1 MSDSDEY
8 VDLPVSDEEE
18 WEDGESEEDEEKV
31 GSRKKAK
38 VHAKQL
44 KRLQEKDPE
53 FYKYLE
59 ECDKELLEFDD
70 DDFDDNEGSAEKHS
84 SVPKEEPKEIVKP
97 ITMQM
102 VDSWC
107 QGAEDGKIGSIRSIL
122 EAFRKACHYGEESG
136 NNSAPKFS
144 VMSGSVLD
152 KVMHF
157 VLKNMDRILR
167 ELLDAPSFGGKKET
181 VSELM
186 ITKQWKRHG
195 RLMRL
200 YLVNALH
207 MITELTDEQM
217 VAFTV
222 HRVRA
227 SAVFLAAFPA
237 LLRKYVKALLHTWSR
252 GRGAM
257 PLVSFLFLRDLCIQ
271 LGSECLD
278 TSLKGIYKAYL
289 VNCKLSKSISGSK
302 LQHIQFLGNCVR
314 ELYNV
319 DPQSA
324 YQHAFVFIRQLA
336 VILRGALTE
345 RGPKLTSFVVPI
357 SFCKTSKDKKQKES
371 IKPTKKRME
380 KSYQKVYDWQY
391 IFCLEL
397 WTSVVCGCSSEEDL
411 RPLAYPLTQIIH
423 GVACLVPSARYFPV
437 RLRCVKM
444 LNRIAE
450 ATGTFI
456 PVSSLLL
463 DMLEMKE
470 LGGKPDA
477 VGKAVNLFSVKQV
490 DKKTVKTRAFQ
501 EACIFS
507 AVDELA
513 KHLAQW
519 SYSIAFFEMSFLTL
533 VRLQNFCK
541 TVKADRFR
549 REIKDLIHQI
559 KASAEFVSSK
569 RAGIGFSPNDP
580 AVDSFLQVEKEAKSS
595 PLSKYVATLH
605 QRSQDRMDSL
615 DDTSVIV
622 GAESST
628 FSRRLSEAQKRQD
641 EQDDGE
647 DTIAFSKNL
656 LTEKKKTKTPKEKSK
671 KRARNHDDVA
681 TEEDIVE
688 DLILSSDEEDEDED
702 KNMESDEDDGSM
714 PVEDDSDDDFV
725 DPDSQWKKQKKE
737 KSKKRNKRQPSKKGS
752 STTKRKEKI
761 PHPKKKAKH

>member
-8 VDLPVSDEEE
+8 VDLPVSDEDEE
-18 WEDGESEEDEEKV
+18 EFEDGESDEEEEEKG

-38 VHAKQL
+38 QHAKQL

-59 ECDKELLEFDD
+59 DCDKELLDFDD
-70 DDFDDNEGSAEKHS
+70 DEFDDNEENDEEPN

-107 QGAEDGKIGSIRSIL
+107 QGAVDGKIGSIRSIL
-122 EAFRKACHYGEESG
+122 QAFQKACHYGEDSG
-136 NNSAPKFS
+136 DNSAPKFS

-167 ELLDAPSFGGKKET
+167 QLLDAPSFGGKKET
-181 VSELM
+181 ISELM
-186 ITKQWKRHG
+186 TTKNWKRHG

-217 VAFTV
+217 IAFTV

-257 PLVSFLFLRDLCIQ
+257 PLVSFMFLRDLCIQ

-278 TSLKGIYKAYL
+278 TCLKGIYKAYL

-302 LQHIQFLGNCVR
+302 LQHIEFLGNCVR
-314 ELYNV
+314 ELYSV
-319 DPQSA
+319 DPQRA

-336 VILRGALTE
+336 VLLRGALTE
-345 RGPKLTSFVVPI
+345 RGPK
-357 SFCKTSKDKKQKES
+357 TSKDKRQKES
-371 IKPTKKRME
+371 NKPTKKQME

-397 WTSVVCGCSSEEDL
+397 WTNVVCGCSSEEDL

-477 VGKAVNLFSVKQV
+477 VGKAVNLFGVKQV

-501 EACIFS
+501 EACIYS
-507 AVDELA
+507 VVDELA

-549 REIKDLIHQI
+549 REMKDLIHQI

-580 AVDSFLQVEKEAKSS
+580 AVDSFLQVEKEKQSS

-605 QRSQDRMDSL
+605 QRSKDRMDAL
-615 DDTSVIV
+615 DETSIIV

-628 FSRRLSEAQKRQD
+628 FSRRLSEAQKQQD

-647 DTIAFSKNL
+647 DTIAFSKD

-671 KRARNHDDVA
+671 KRARDQDDVA

-688 DLILSSDEEDEDED
+688 DLVLSSDEEDEDED
-702 KNMESDEDDGSM
+702 NNMESDEDGSM

-737 KSKKRNKRQPSKKGS
+737 KSKKRNKHQPSKKAP
-752 STTKRKEKI
+752 STTKRK

>member
-1 MSDSDEY
+1 
-8 VDLPVSDEEE
+8 
-18 WEDGESEEDEEKV
+18 
-31 GSRKKAK
+31 
-38 VHAKQL
+38 
-44 KRLQEKDPE
+44 
-53 FYKYLE
+53 
-59 ECDKELLEFDD
+59 
-70 DDFDDNEGSAEKHS
+70 
-84 SVPKEEPKEIVKP
+84 
-97 ITMQM
+97 
-102 VDSWC
+102 
-107 QGAEDGKIGSIRSIL
+107 
-122 EAFRKACHYGEESG
+122 
-136 NNSAPKFS
+136 
-144 VMSGSVLD
+144 
-152 KVMHF
+152 
-157 VLKNMDRILR
+157 
-167 ELLDAPSFGGKKET
+167 
-181 VSELM
+181 
-186 ITKQWKRHG
+186 
-195 RLMRL
+195 
-200 YLVNALH
+200 
-207 MITELTDEQM
+207 
-217 VAFTV
+217 
-222 HRVRA
+222 
-227 SAVFLAAFPA
+227 
-237 LLRKYVKALLHTWSR
+237 
-252 GRGAM
+252 
-257 PLVSFLFLRDLCIQ
+257 
-271 LGSECLD
+271 
-278 TSLKGIYKAYL
+278 
-289 VNCKLSKSISGSK
+289 
-302 LQHIQFLGNCVR
+302 
-314 ELYNV
+314 
-319 DPQSA
+319 
-324 YQHAFVFIRQLA
+324 
-336 VILRGALTE
+336 
-345 RGPKLTSFVVPI
+345 
-357 SFCKTSKDKKQKES
+357 
-371 IKPTKKRME
+371 
-380 KSYQKVYDWQY
+380 
-391 IFCLEL
+391 
-397 WTSVVCGCSSEEDL
+397 VCGCSSEEDL

-656 LTEKKKTKTPKEKSK
+656 LTEKKKTKYAITFLFASFCFFYWNGRRYMFPFGGLQNSK
-671 KRARNHDDVA
+671 G
-681 TEEDIVE
+681 EEQE
-688 DLILSSDEEDEDED
+688 AS
-702 KNMESDEDDGSM
+702 
-714 PVEDDSDDDFV
+714 P
-725 DPDSQWKKQKKE
+725 
-737 KSKKRNKRQPSKKGS
+737 
-752 STTKRKEKI
+752 
-761 PHPKKKAKH
+761 

>member
-8 VDLPVSDEEE
+8 VELPVSDDEGEED
-18 WEDGESEEDEEKV
+18 WEDGESEEEEE
-31 GSRKKAK
+31 GDSRKKAEQH
-38 VHAKQL
+38 VEEL
-44 KRLQEKDPE
+44 KRLQETDPE
-53 FYKYLE
+53 FHKYLQ
-59 ECDKELLEFDD
+59 ECDKELLDFNDD
-70 DDFDDNEGSAEKHS
+70 DIDDSEGSDEEPS
-84 SVPKEEPKEIVKP
+84 SVPKEKPEQIIKP

-107 QGAEDGKIGSIRSIL
+107 QGAEDGKIGSIQSIL
-122 EAFRKACHYGEESG
+122 QAFRKACHYGEDSG
-136 NNSAPKFS
+136 DNSAPKLS

-157 VLKNMDRILR
+157 VLKNMDRVLR
-167 ELLDAPSFGGKKET
+167 QLLDAPSFGGKKET
-181 VSELM
+181 ISELM
-186 ITKQWKRHG
+186 ITQHWKRHG

-200 YLVNALH
+200 YLINALH

-217 VAFTV
+217 IAFTV

-227 SAVFLAAFPA
+227 SAVFLTAFPA
-237 LLRKYVKALLHTWSR
+237 LQRKYVKALLHTWSR

-257 PLVSFLFLRDLCIQ
+257 PLVSFMFLRDLCIQ
-271 LGSECLD
+271 LGSECLN
-278 TSLKGIYKAYL
+278 TCLKGIYKAYL

-302 LQHIQFLGNCVR
+302 LQHIEFLGNCVR
-314 ELYNV
+314 ELYSV

-345 RGPKLTSFVVPI
+345 RGPK
-357 SFCKTSKDKKQKES
+357 TSKDKKQKE
-371 IKPTKKRME
+371 PTKKQTE

-397 WTSVVCGCSSEEDL
+397 WTSVVCGCSSEEGL

-477 VGKAVNLFSVKQV
+477 VGKAVNMFSVKQV

-501 EACIFS
+501 EACIYS
-507 AVDELA
+507 VVDELA

-519 SYSIAFFEMSFLTL
+519 SYSIAFFEMSFLTA
-533 VRLQNFCK
+533 VRLRNFCK

-549 REIKDLIHQI
+549 REMKDLIHQI
-559 KASAEFVSSK
+559 EANAEFIKSK

-580 AVDSFLQVEKEAKSS
+580 AVDSFLQVEKEERSS

-605 QRSQDRMDSL
+605 KRSQDRMDAL
-615 DDTSVIV
+615 DETSIIV

-628 FSRRLSEAQKRQD
+628 FSRRLSEAEKQQD
-641 EQDDGE
+641 EQDDGD
-647 DTIAFSKNL
+647 DTIEFSKDWL
-656 LTEKKKTKTPKEKSK
+656 SEKKKTKTPKEKKNK
-671 KRARNHDDVA
+671 KRARDHDDVA
-681 TEEDIVE
+681 AEEDIVE
-688 DLILSSDEEDEDED
+688 DLVLSSDEEDGDGNN
-702 KNMESDEDDGSM
+702 NMESDEDASM

-725 DPDSQWKKQKKE
+725 DPDSQWKKQKE
-737 KSKKRNKRQPSKKGS
+737 KSKKRNKRPPSKKAS
-752 STTKRKEKI
+752 SSATKRK

>member
-1 MSDSDEY
+1 MSDSDDY
-8 VDLPVSDEEE
+8 VDLPVSDDEEE
-18 WEDGESEEDEEKV
+18 WEDGDSGEEG
-31 GSRKKAK
+31 GSRNMAK
-38 VHAKQL
+38 QHVAQL
-44 KRLQEKDPE
+44 KRLHEKDPE
-53 FYKYLE
+53 FREYLE
-59 ECDKELLEFDD
+59 KSDKGLLEFDVD
-70 DDFDDNEGSAEKHS
+70 DEDDIDDNEGSDEEPS

-122 EAFRKACHYGEESG
+122 EAFRKACHYGEDSG
-136 NNSAPKFS
+136 DKSAPKFS

-152 KVMHF
+152 KIMHF

-167 ELLDAPSFGGKKET
+167 QLLDAPSFGGKRET
-181 VSELM
+181 ISELM
-186 ITKQWKRHG
+186 ITKHWKRHG

-278 TSLKGIYKAYL
+278 TCLKGIYKAYL

-302 LQHIQFLGNCVR
+302 LLHIQFLGNCVR

-345 RGPKLTSFVVPI
+345 RGPK
-357 SFCKTSKDKKQKES
+357 TSKDKKQKES
-371 IKPTKKRME
+371 NKPTKKQME

-456 PVSSLLL
+456 PVPSLLL

-501 EACIFS
+501 EACIYS
-507 AVDELA
+507 VVDELA

-533 VRLQNFCK
+533 VRLRNFCK

-549 REIKDLIHQI
+549 REMKDLIHQI
-559 KASAEFVSSK
+559 EANAEFVSLK

-580 AVDSFLQVEKEAKSS
+580 AVDSFLQVEKEEQSS
-595 PLSKYVATLH
+595 PLSKYVATVH
-605 QRSQDRMDSL
+605 QRSQDRMDAL
-615 DDTSVIV
+615 DETSIIV

-628 FSRRLSEAQKRQD
+628 FSRRLSEAQKQQD
-641 EQDDGE
+641 EQDDSE
-647 DTIAFSKNL
+647 DTIAFSKNW
-656 LTEKKKTKTPKEKSK
+656 LTEKKKTKTPKEKNK
-671 KRARNHDDVA
+671 KQARDHDDVA

-688 DLILSSDEEDEDED
+688 DLVLSSDEEDEDENNN
-702 KNMESDEDDGSM
+702 KESDEDGSM
-714 PVEDDSDDDFV
+714 PVEDESDDDFV
-725 DPDSQWKKQKKE
+725 DPDSQWKRQKE
-737 KSKKRNKRQPSKKGS
+737 KSKKRNKRQPSKKAS
-752 STTKRKEKI
+752 STTKRK

>member
-1 MSDSDEY
+1 MSDSDDY
-8 VDLPVSDEEE
+8 VDLPVSDDDE
-18 WEDGESEEDEEKV
+18 EEDELDDVMDVEDEEQEG

-38 VHAKQL
+38 QHVAAL

-59 ECDKELLEFDD
+59 EHDKDLLEFSDD
-70 DDFDDNEGSAEKHS
+70 EIEKTGISDDEKPVS
-84 SVPKEEPKEIVKP
+84 KDEVKQSVKP
-97 ITMQM
+97 ITMEM

-107 QGAEDGKIGSIRSIL
+107 NGVENEKIGSIRSIL
-122 EAFRKACHYGEESG
+122 QAFRRACHYGEDQG
-136 NNSAPKFS
+136 DNSAPKFN

-157 VLKNMDRILR
+157 VLKHMDRVLR
-167 ELLDAPSFGGKKET
+167 QLLGAPSVGGKKET
-181 VSELM
+181 ISELM
-186 ITKQWKRHG
+186 LSKPWKRHG
-195 RLMRL
+195 NLMRI
-200 YLVNALH
+200 YLANALH
-207 MITELTDEQM
+207 MIIEMTDEQM
-217 VAFTV
+217 IAFTI

-227 SAVFLAAFPA
+227 SAVFLAAFPS
-237 LLRKYVKALLHTWSR
+237 LLRKYVKALLHTWAR

-257 PLVSFLFLRDLCIQ
+257 PLVSLMFLRDLCIQ
-271 LGSECLD
+271 LGSDCLD
-278 TSLKGIYKAYL
+278 TCLKGIYKAYL

-314 ELYNV
+314 ELYSL

-345 RGPKLTSFVVPI
+345 KGPKSA
-357 SFCKTSKDKKQKES
+357 KDKRQKES
-371 IKPTKKRME
+371 SKSTKKQME

-397 WTSVVCGCSSEEDL
+397 WTSVVCGCSSEEEF

-444 LNRIAE
+444 LNCIAE

-470 LGGKPDA
+470 LRGRPDGG

-501 EACIFS
+501 EACIYS
-507 AVDELA
+507 VVDELA

-519 SYSIAFFEMSFLTL
+519 SYSIAFFEMSFIPL
-533 VRLQNFCK
+533 VRLRSFCK
-541 TVKADRFR
+541 TIKADRFR
-549 REIKDLIHQI
+549 KEMKDLIHQI
-559 KASAEFVSSK
+559 EANVEFIKSK
-569 RAGIGFSPNDP
+569 RVGIAFSPNDP
-580 AVDSFLQVEKEAKSS
+580 AVESFLQIEKEECCS

-605 QRSQDRMDSL
+605 QRAQDRMDAL
-615 DDTSVIV
+615 DETSVIV
-622 GAESST
+622 GAESAT
-628 FSRRLSEAQKRQD
+628 FSRRLTEAQKQQD
-641 EQDDGE
+641 EQDDDEG
-647 DTIAFSKNL
+647 TIAFSKNW
-656 LTEKKKTKTPKEKSK
+656 LTEKKKPKTTKEKNK
-671 KRARNHDDVA
+671 KRPRERDDVA
-681 TEEDIVE
+681 AEEDRVE
-688 DLILSSDEEDEDED
+688 DLVLSSDDEEDNE
-702 KNMESDEDDGSM
+702 ESDEDVSI
-714 PVEDDSDDDFV
+714 PVEDDSDEDFV
-725 DPDSQWKKQKKE
+725 DPDNEYKKQKKA
-737 KSKKRNKRQPSKKGS
+737 KLKKRSKRQPLSNKAPSK
-752 STTKRKEKI
+752 TKRKA
-761 PHPKKKAKH
+761 HPKKKAKH

>member
-8 VDLPVSDEEE
+8 LDLPVSDDEEF
-18 WEDGESEEDEEKV
+18 EDGEDVDGHSEEEDGGPRNK
-31 GSRKKAK
+31 SKQ
-38 VHAKQL
+38 HAEQL

-59 ECDKELLEFDD
+59 QCDKELLEFDD
-70 DDFDDNEGSAEKHS
+70 DDIDDNQLTDEEPS
-84 SVPKEEPKEIVKP
+84 SVLKEEPKESVKP

-107 QGAEDGKIGSIRSIL
+107 KGAENGNIGSIRSIL
-122 EAFRKACHYGEESG
+122 QAFRKACHYGEDSG
-136 NNSAPKFS
+136 DNSAPKFS

-157 VLKNMDRILR
+157 VLKNIDRILR
-167 ELLDAPSFGGKKET
+167 QLLDAPSFGGKKET
-181 VSELM
+181 ISELT
-186 ITKQWKRHG
+186 ITKPWKRHG
-195 RLMRL
+195 RLMRV
-200 YLVNALH
+200 YLANALH
-207 MITELTDEQM
+207 MVTEMTDEQM
-217 VAFTV
+217 IAFTV

-227 SAVFLAAFPA
+227 SAVFLSAFPA

-257 PLVSFLFLRDLCIQ
+257 PLVSFMFLRDLCIQ

-278 TSLKGIYKAYL
+278 TCLKGIYKAYL

-314 ELYNV
+314 ELYSV

-345 RGPKLTSFVVPI
+345 RGPK
-357 SFCKTSKDKKQKES
+357 TSKDKKQKES
-371 IKPTKKRME
+371 SKPTKKQME

-397 WTSVVCGCSSEEDL
+397 WTSVVCGCSSEEDF

-444 LNRIAE
+444 LNCIAE

-470 LGGKPDA
+470 LGGKPDG

-501 EACIFS
+501 EACIYS
-507 AVDELA
+507 VVDELA

-519 SYSIAFFEMSFLTL
+519 SYSIAFIEMSFLPL
-533 VRLQNFCK
+533 LRLRSFCK

-549 REIKDLIHQI
+549 REMKDLIHQI
-559 KASAEFVSSK
+559 EANTEFVSSK
-569 RAGIGFSPNDP
+569 RTRIGFSPNDL
-580 AVDSFLQVEKEAKSS
+580 AVDSFLQIEKEERSS
-595 PLSKYVATLH
+595 PLSRYVAALH
-605 QRSQDRMDSL
+605 QRTQSRMDAL
-615 DDTSVIV
+615 NETSIIV
-622 GAESST
+622 GQESSN
-628 FSRRLSEAQKRQD
+628 FSRRLSEAEKQQD

-647 DTIAFSKNL
+647 DTIAFSKNW
-656 LTEKKKTKTPKEKSK
+656 LTEKKKTKTPKEKNK
-671 KRARNHDDVA
+671 KRARAHDHDDVA
-681 TEEDIVE
+681 IEEDVVE
-688 DLILSSDEEDEDED
+688 DLILSSDEEDEENAD
-702 KNMESDEDDGSM
+702 MESDEDGNV
-714 PVEDDSDDDFV
+714 PVEDDSDEDFI
-725 DPDSQWKKQKKE
+725 DPDSQWKKQKKA
-737 KSKKRNKRQPSKKGS
+737 KSMKRNKHKPSKTAP
-752 STTKRKEKI
+752 STTKRK